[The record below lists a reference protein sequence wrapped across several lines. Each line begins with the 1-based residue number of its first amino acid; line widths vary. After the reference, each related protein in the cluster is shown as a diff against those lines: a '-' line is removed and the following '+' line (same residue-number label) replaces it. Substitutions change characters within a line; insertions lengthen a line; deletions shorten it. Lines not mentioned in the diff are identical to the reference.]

1 MGRDRGGIEMVVMR
15 GMGSVQTRPSG
26 VDQVE
31 VQINNFL
38 AGPVPPH
45 ITRETSLLGIVTET
59 PVKTRRQEPVPH
71 RSSQLVLPV
80 ILRAWIAA
88 RSNRV
93 ANYMSSKYIY
103 YFFDNH

>member
-1 MGRDRGGIEMVVMR
+1 MVVVR
-15 GMGSVQTRPSG
+15 GMSSAQTRPSG

-31 VQINNFL
+31 VQIKNFL

-45 ITRETSLLGIVTET
+45 ITRETSLSGIVTET

-88 RSNRV
+88 RSNCI
-93 ANYMSSKYIY
+93 ANYMNSKYINH
-103 YFFDNH
+103 FFDNR